1 MTPMIEMTRRALYQH
16 LANLKAQKKM
26 PGPLKA
32 FESVLED
39 HLEALRKERERD
51 VMVSAE
57 LMEQR
62 GVLRDAYE
70 GQQMRTHN
78 ALCEARRLSDDLWE
92 ARRELTSVQ
101 SDREEGHDK
110 LQEATAKL
118 ARQTQTITALHRVIK
133 DQQKAR
139 ARSQRGMEE
148 AIEICARIKAEAADQ
163 EKESHRQ
170 IMAAEALSDDR
181 WEKLQDAQSLI
192 KKQRKAI
199 ESLSF
204 QLVSAVLKPEKPR
217 FWRFLWQKKA
227 Q

>member
-1 MTPMIEMTRRALYQH
+1 MTPKTETTRHVLYQR
-16 LANLKAQKKM
+16 LAILKAQKKM
-26 PGPLKA
+26 TRLLSE
-32 FESVLED
+32 FESAMED
-39 HLEALRKERERD
+39 HLEALRKEHESLVMISAATQND
-51 VMVSAE
+51 VDVY
-57 LMEQR
+57 
-62 GVLRDAYE
+62 RDAYE
-70 GQQMRTHN
+70 NQKTLTRN
-78 ALCEARRLSDDLWE
+78 AC
-92 ARRELTSVQ
+92 VY
-101 SDREEGHDK
+101 DRERWDELYQLRDELESVKNDRQEGHDK

-118 ARQTQTITALHRVIK
+118 ARQTQTIIALHRVIK

-148 AIEICARIKAEAADQ
+148 AIEICAMVKAEAAAQ

-192 KKQRKAI
+192 KRQREAV

-204 QLVSAVLKPEKPR
+204 QLVSALFKAEKPS

>member
-39 HLEALRKERERD
+39 HIEALRKERETL
-51 VMVSAE
+51 VEFNAE
-57 LMEQR
+57 TQNN
-62 GVLRDAYE
+62 VAVYRDAYE
-70 GQQMRTHN
+70 NQKTLTRN
-78 ALCEARRLSDDLWE
+78 ACVYDRERRD
-92 ARRELTSVQ
+92 ELYQLRDELESVKN
-101 SDREEGHDK
+101 DREEGHDK

-118 ARQTQTITALHRVIK
+118 ARQTQTIIALHRVIK
-133 DQQKAR
+133 DQQKAL
-139 ARSQRGMEE
+139 AASQDVVREKMKRHSACNVEL
-148 AIEICARIKAEAADQ
+148 IELRRTSH
-163 EKESHRQ
+163 KE

-181 WEKLQDAQSLI
+181 WEKLQGAQSLI
-192 KKQRKAI
+192 KRQRKAI

-204 QLVSAVLKPEKPR
+204 QLVSAVLKPEKPS